1 MEMINKSPFYDGIGI
16 YSITDTVTGKI
27 YIGSSRD
34 VQKRFKQHKKSFE
47 NGKGN
52 SGLCNAYQQ
61 GHKLI
66 FEIVEEIPY
75 GVNEFYIGERELYY
89 INKFDTLNNGF
100 NIHKNPSIT
109 EKEILETLSEKN
121 SPRMQEYLINILAKK
136 REKIYKKT
144 QPQKQEKLKLFI
156 EVNKKEEI
164 QALAKSQGLGLIEFI
179 YKAIEEKVE
188 RDTLNNSQERRNE
201 IE

>member
-61 GHKLI
+61 GHKL
-66 FEIVEEIPY
+66 
-75 GVNEFYIGERELYY
+75 RELYY

-201 IE
+201 SE